1 MRMEHCAVTRQ
12 LTQFIHLSTDIFSDC
27 YLHCRISARSKVSTR
42 LGCTLDQDRCLNNHC
57 TEFYYCPLLALI
69 VVAEAVKP
77 YTSPEYKLHIPAMQ
91 AGDAFALELSAER
104 KAALKITKMLKQ
116 GLNVADAKAELLRGQ
131 WWERGKECSLHFLSQ

>member
-1 MRMEHCAVTRQ
+1 M
-12 LTQFIHLSTDIFSDC
+12 
-27 YLHCRISARSKVSTR
+27 
-42 LGCTLDQDRCLNNHC
+42 
-57 TEFYYCPLLALI
+57 
-69 VVAEAVKP
+69 VAEAVKP

-104 KAALKITKMLKQ
+104 KAALKIAKMLKQ